1 MNTRNKLPGK
11 FVPFYVNLSLLFDS
25 AEVVFILHL
34 VDMENMKRNGYS
46 TAWSRDFVLL
56 KMNLGIRLFERCV
69 KRLISI
75 GLLSRKLKGH
85 KYIYTL
91 DMELYEKLV
100 GIFTITND
108 IHKMKSFCD
117 TVFVKQ
123 KKKIQ
128 DITEEDLK
136 ELGKGLK

>member
-1 MNTRNKLPGK
+1 MNAKNKLPGK

-34 VDMENMKRNGYS
+34 VDMENMKRNGYNA
-46 TAWSRDFVLL
+46 TWSRDFVLL

-75 GLLSRKLKGH
+75 GLVSRILKGN

-108 IHKMKSFCD
+108 TYKIKSFCD

-123 KKKIQ
+123 KKNIQ
-128 DITEEDLK
+128 SITEEDLK
-136 ELGKGLK
+136 ELRK